1 MNRRELGRTG
11 IQVSVLGYGAAAL
24 GGVYGQ
30 VSGREARRVVR
41 CAVDRGINYFDTAPA
56 YGDGLSEIRLGKALA
71 GRRRE
76 IVLASKAGR
85 FQAGGR
91 LEFDFSAAR
100 LRRSLEESLARL
112 NTDYLDVFQLHD
124 VEYADFNRILD
135 EALPELQ
142 AMKREGT
149 IRAVGVTGRPTEL
162 LARLAEQAR
171 PDMIL
176 SYGHYTLLNT
186 AIMERLAP
194 VCASLEIGLVN
205 AAPLEMGLLAP
216 GGPPAW
222 HPASPEIQEAI
233 RRAREF
239 CAGRGTSLEAVAVQF
254 ALANPAV
261 ASTLVGMRTVEE
273 IKCNISSLGSPPD
286 PTLLEELRNLLP

>member
-11 IQVSVLGYGAAAL
+11 IQVSVLGFGAAAL
-24 GGVYGQ
+24 GGVYGRI
-30 VSGREARRVVR
+30 SGREARRVVR
-41 CAVDRGINYFDTAPA
+41 CAMDRGINYFDTAPD
-56 YGDGLSEIRLGKALA
+56 YGDGLSEIRLGEALA

-76 IVLASKAGR
+76 IVLAGKAGR
-85 FQAGGR
+85 FQRGGR

-100 LRRSLEESLARL
+100 LRQSLKESLARL

-124 VEYADFNRILD
+124 VEYGDFSQILD

-142 AMKREGT
+142 AMKRNGEV
-149 IRAVGVTGRPTEL
+149 RAIGVTGRPTEL
-162 LARLAEQAR
+162 LARLAEEGR

-176 SYGHYTLLNT
+176 SYGHYTLLST
-186 AIMERLAP
+186 AMMERLAP
-194 VCASLEIGLVN
+194 LCAGLGIGLVN

-222 HPASPEIQEAI
+222 HPASPEIREAV

-261 ASTLVGMRTVEE
+261 AGTLVGMRTVKE
-273 IKCNISSLGSPPD
+273 IERNISALDIPPD
-286 PTLLEELRNLLP
+286 PSLLAELRNLLG

>member
-1 MNRRELGRTG
+1 MNRCELGRTG
-11 IQVSVLGYGAAAL
+11 IQVSVLGFGAAAL
-24 GGVYGQ
+24 GGVYGR

-41 CAVDRGINYFDTAPA
+41 CAMDLGINYFDTAPA

-100 LRRSLEESLARL
+100 LRRSLAESLARL

-124 VEYADFNRILD
+124 VEYADFSQILD

-176 SYGHYTLLNT
+176 SYGHYTLLST
-186 AIMERLAP
+186 AMMERLAP
-194 VCASLEIGLVN
+194 VCASLGIGLVN

-222 HPASPEIQEAI
+222 HPASPETQEAV

-239 CAGRGTSLEAVAVQF
+239 CAGRGASLEAVAVQF

-261 ASTLVGMRTVEE
+261 AGTLVGMRTVKE
-273 IKCNISSLGSPPD
+273 IERNISALDIPPD
-286 PTLLEELRNLLP
+286 PSLLAELRNLLG